1 MEHSL
6 PLISTLVIAFSLALV
21 FGYIAER
28 FLKTPALVGYLLAG
42 IAAGQHTPGF
52 YADPELANQ
61 LSEIGVML
69 LMFGVGLHFSFK
81 DLLSVKGI
89 ALPGAVLQMTLATF
103 VGAAC
108 AHVFFDRH
116 WNEAFMLGLSLSC
129 ASTVVLLKAL
139 EVRGLLDTPDG
150 HIAVGWLVVEDLATV
165 VILVM
170 LPPIA
175 QMLNGVDHAS
185 SLNGASLALE
195 LGKTLLLAAAFVV
208 IMLLAGRRALPWA
221 MSQVAKTGSRELFT
235 LFVLAC
241 AVGVAYGAAE
251 IFHVSFALGAFFA
264 GMVMQGSKFAH
275 RAATE
280 SLPLQDAFSVLFFV
294 AVGMLFDWH
303 ILIES
308 PLEVLAVLLVII
320 LGKALCAFFV
330 VWFLRYPLHT
340 AIAVAVSLAQIGEFS
355 FILVGQAQALG
366 LASDKLMNLVVAGS
380 ILSIALNPV
389 GFGLA
394 PKVALF
400 LTSRWEWARRAAM
413 RPVRFETLP
422 QETAPDAIKGQVV
435 VAGRGS
441 RFFEIFAKSLKE
453 AGVPLIAA
461 VESDTTAE
469 ALRDADI
476 SVIRGS
482 LAKEE
487 SWIAAHLHAAKA
499 LLVVEP
505 SVDAVAACH
514 AARRV
519 APGMPIIV
527 VSGDT
532 GAFPEAELGGGLRFL
547 STEDA
552 ASRLLAA
559 KVSASLKEGM
569 LPGDPIEPTAKKKR
583 AEKDQ
588 KDAENAED
596 AKEGAQDGRA
606 AETPD
611 EQAIDE
617 KAAEAEKAVHEAEAA
632 AAAAEEVAEALESE
646 YKAASDAAKSAEHRA
661 ALAKKNV
668 EEAKKGPVSDED
680 VVAEESIPFSA
691 DYPNPPQAP
700 EAERPQK
707 SAESDKAVREAAPPD
722 AKALKL
728 GKLSKLSALSSM
740 AKLRARFSAP
750 ASAGT
755 ASAEDAEKPSKSSEP
770 QAAAPAADKSASNDK
785 R

>member
-6 PLISTLVIAFSLALV
+6 PLISTLVVAFTLALV
-21 FGYIAER
+21 FGFIAER

-61 LSEIGVML
+61 LAEIGVML

-89 ALPGAVLQMTLATF
+89 ALPGAVLQMTLATL

-116 WNEAFMLGLSLSC
+116 WSEAFMLGLSLSC

-175 QMLNGVDHAS
+175 QMLGGVDHAS
-185 SLNGASLALE
+185 NLNSASLMLE
-195 LGKTLLLAAAFVV
+195 LGKTLLLAAAFVA

-221 MSQVAKTGSRELFT
+221 MAQVAKTGSRELFT

-264 GMVMQGSKFAH
+264 GMVMQGSKVAH

-280 SLPLQDAFSVLFFV
+280 SLPLQDAFAVLFFV

-303 ILIES
+303 ILIDS

-320 LGKALCAFFV
+320 AGKAVCAFFV

-366 LASDKLMNLVVAGS
+366 LASPKLMNLVVAGS

-394 PKVALF
+394 PKIALL

-413 RPVRFETLP
+413 RPVRFESLP
-422 QETAPDAIKGQVV
+422 EEAVPETIKGQVV
-435 VAGRGS
+435 LAGRGS
-441 RFFEIFAKSLKE
+441 RFFETFAKSLKE
-453 AGVPLIAA
+453 AGVRLVAA

-469 ALRDADI
+469 SLRGADI

-482 LAKEE
+482 LAKED
-487 SWIAAHLHAAKA
+487 SWAAAHLHTAKA

-519 APGMPIIV
+519 APDVPIIV
-527 VSGDT
+527 ISSDT
-532 GAFPEAELGGGLRFL
+532 GAFPEAELDGLRFL

-559 KVSASLKEGM
+559 KVSAALKEGM
-569 LPGDPIEPTAKKKR
+569 LPGDAIEPAAKKK
-583 AEKDQ
+583 
-588 KDAENAED
+588 
-596 AKEGAQDGRA
+596 
-606 AETPD
+606 
-611 EQAIDE
+611 QAE
-617 KAAEAEKAVHEAEAA
+617 KAAEAEAAAEEAGSPEEAAIDAKAAQAEKAMREADAA
-632 AAAAEEVAEALESE
+632 AAAAEAVAEALESE
-646 YKAASDAAKSAEHRA
+646 YKAASSAAKSAEHRA
-661 ALAKKNV
+661 ELAKKRV
-668 EEAKKGPVSDED
+668 EEARRGPASDDEL
-680 VVAEESIPFSA
+680 VAEEAIPFSA
-691 DYPNPPQAP
+691 DYPHDHQPEGAAQAGAPSPAP
-700 EAERPQK
+700 EKKGRAAFSFAKGFRFPK
-707 SAESDKAVREAAPPD
+707 LKRKGSAGESD
-722 AKALKL
+722 
-728 GKLSKLSALSSM
+728 SA
-740 AKLRARFSAP
+740 
-750 ASAGT
+750 ASAQEPPA
-755 ASAEDAEKPSKSSEP
+755 ASEGAEKPDR
-770 QAAAPAADKSASNDK
+770 Q
-785 R
+785 